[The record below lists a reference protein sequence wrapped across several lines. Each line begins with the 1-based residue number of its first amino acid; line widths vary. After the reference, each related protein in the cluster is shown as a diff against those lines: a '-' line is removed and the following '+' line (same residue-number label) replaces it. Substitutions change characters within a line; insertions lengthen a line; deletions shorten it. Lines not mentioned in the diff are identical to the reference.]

1 MFHALQ
7 NLTNSAVMERAT
19 LLLNHVLASETV
31 ATERLRRHAGSC
43 IRLHFDG
50 WPALLPAL
58 PATAFR
64 LTPAGLLEWCGVE
77 PPADAQMQIN
87 VDASNPAW
95 MALMTLAGERPAI
108 SVTGD
113 AALASDVNW
122 LFDNLRWDVA
132 DDLEQIVGP
141 AAAQL
146 LVKLGGAIHA
156 AAAGAARTLAGRA
169 HAAGGRSAP

>member
-1 MFHALQ
+1 MLHALHTLAG
-7 NLTNSAVMERAT
+7 NAVMERAT
-19 LLLNHVLASETV
+19 LLLNHVLGSETV

-64 LTPAGLLEWCGVE
+64 VTPAGLLEWCGAE
-77 PPADAQMQIN
+77 PPADPQMKID

-95 MALMTLAGERPAI
+95 MALMTLAGQRPPI
-108 SVTGD
+108 TITGD

-132 DDLEQIVGP
+132 DDLEQLVGP

-156 AAAGAARTLAGRA
+156 AAAGAAQALAGRVQ
-169 HAAGGRSAP
+169 AAGGRPAP

>member
-7 NLTNSAVMERAT
+7 SLAGSAVMERIA
-19 LLLNHVLASETV
+19 LLLNHVLASETA

-43 IRLHFDG
+43 IRLHFDA

-64 LTPAGLLEWCGVE
+64 VSPAGLLEWCGAE
-77 PPADAQMQIN
+77 PAAEANMQIN

-95 MALMTLAGERPAI
+95 MTLMALAGERPPI

-122 LFDNLRWDVA
+122 LFDNLRWEVA
-132 DDLEQIVGP
+132 DDLEPIVGP

-146 LVKLGGAIHA
+146 LVKLGGAVHA
-156 AAAGAARTLAGRA
+156 AAAGAARAVTERA
-169 HAAGGRSAP
+169 QAAGGRPAS